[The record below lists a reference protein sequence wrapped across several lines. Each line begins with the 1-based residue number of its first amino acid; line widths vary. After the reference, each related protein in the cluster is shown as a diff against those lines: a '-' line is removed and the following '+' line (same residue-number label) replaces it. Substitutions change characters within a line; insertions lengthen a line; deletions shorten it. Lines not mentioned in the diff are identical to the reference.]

1 MRRLFGGELPDAMD
15 NTLRVAEMVDLKLEF
30 DQLRLPH
37 FPVPDGETATTWLRK
52 ECERGLPDRYA
63 SLTDAIRHRL
73 DYELG
78 VIERMGY
85 AGYFLIVADFTR
97 FAREQGIMTTC
108 RGSAPGSIVTYSLGI
123 TPVDPI
129 AYRLPFERFLNPDR
143 VTMPDIDI
151 DFADS
156 RRDEV
161 IEYVTRKY
169 GDDRVAQIIT
179 FGTLG
184 AKAAIRDVGRT
195 MGLTYAEAD
204 RVAKSVPTS

>member
-1 MRRLFGGELPDAMD
+1 MRRLFNGELPDAMD

-37 FPVPDGETATTWLRK
+37 FPVPDGETAASWLRK
-52 ECERGLPDRYA
+52 ECERGLLTRYGSDPA
-63 SLTDAIRHRL
+63 ETVRQRL

-143 VTMPDIDI
+143 VTP
-151 DFADS
+151 
-156 RRDEV
+156 
-161 IEYVTRKY
+161 TR
-169 GDDRVAQIIT
+169 GETR
-179 FGTLG
+179 
-184 AKAAIRDVGRT
+184 
-195 MGLTYAEAD
+195 
-204 RVAKSVPTS
+204 